1 MTPAG
6 GDNVR
11 KDCAVLE
18 RMILRDLFNT
28 PPERVTKGELYLM
41 SSGSAPWALRR
52 LIDNP
57 ESALP
62 NGEAYQG
69 HEIR

>member
-1 MTPAG
+1 M
-6 GDNVR
+6 
-11 KDCAVLE
+11 L
-18 RMILRDLFNT
+18 LRDLFNT
-28 PPERVTKGELYLM
+28 PPERVTKRELYLM